1 MFHIRGT
8 VSERTGNYV
17 REIVYHPYDYLGV
30 TVEISTDYA
39 WASPSAASE
48 LPLPTHPLPRVP

>member
-1 MFHIRGT
+1 MFPIRGT

-17 REIVYHPYDYLGV
+17 RVTVYHPYDYLGV

-39 WASPSAASE
+39 RASPSAA
-48 LPLPTHPLPRVP
+48 TN